1 MGDLSEELVV
11 DERLVCLETVDETN
25 DVGETEDEDTCVH
38 DRHHVITVQL
48 TAFFKL
54 SPNNVT
60 WLSVLSLWWCQ
71 EGGQVHKTPD
81 N

>member
-25 DVGETEDEDTCVH
+25 DVGETQDEDTRVDDGH
-38 DRHHVITVQL
+38 DVITVQL

-60 WLSVLSLWWCQ
+60 RLSVLSLWW
-71 EGGQVHKTPD
+71 
-81 N
+81 